1 LLTWKN
7 AKRIRYVGL
16 FASLVALGCSGLPTL
31 KFDPI
36 FGRSDWIEFKDSHL
50 VTEGPTLALG
60 VTISNRKGVPL
71 WVRMEID
78 EIEGGDDC
86 VNTFRLQPKSDHPYF
101 CVQTSLRA
109 GKRFRVQAVVYRD
122 AGNTKI
128 AESIHRSIDLELGE
142 DGQLEIVGR
151 PAN

>member
-1 LLTWKN
+1 LPIRKN
-7 AKRIRYVGL
+7 AKRLRYIGL
-16 FASLVALGCSGLPTL
+16 FALLVALGCSGLPTL

-50 VTEGPTLALG
+50 VTESPTLALG

-86 VNTFRLQPKSDHPYF
+86 VNTFRLQPKTDHPYF

-128 AESIHRSIDLELGE
+128 AESIHRLIDLERGE
-142 DGQLEIVGR
+142 DGQLVLIGR
-151 PAN
+151 PAD